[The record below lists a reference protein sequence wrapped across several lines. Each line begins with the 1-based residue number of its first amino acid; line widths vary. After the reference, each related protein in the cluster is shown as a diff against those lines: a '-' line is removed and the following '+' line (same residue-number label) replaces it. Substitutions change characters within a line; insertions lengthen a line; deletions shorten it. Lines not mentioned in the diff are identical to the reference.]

1 MKKGSE
7 ESIMPP
13 LLLALMDYTCVLL
26 GLVSWFPCF
35 FVSFSQDNLDRIKKK
50 KRTNKNQKD
59 KSFLPNQTV
68 VLCSFENLRGL
79 YEMFW
84 N

>member
-50 KRTNKNQKD
+50 KEQTKTKKTNL
-59 KSFLPNQTV
+59 SFQIRLSFYV
-68 VLCSFENLRGL
+68 VLKI
-79 YEMFW
+79 
-84 N
+84 